1 LSFLVAG
8 KKRAAAEL
16 GTDFNTADPVARFPV
31 GALVP
36 GCITVNI
43 TQDTSVEGDHTF
55 SVSLNPGPVTPT
67 LTVGTPDTTVITIT
81 DDTNDSKRQISSSCN
96 NSLEPLIISTEIS
109 PVEIQFPCAILSF
122 KHAVV

>member
-1 LSFLVAG
+1 MLN
-8 KKRAAAEL
+8 
-16 GTDFNTADPVARFPV
+16 TDFSTTDPDASFPL
-31 GALVP
+31 GPLMP
-36 GCITVNI
+36 GCITVTIN
-43 TQDTSVEGDHTF
+43 QDMSVEGDHTF